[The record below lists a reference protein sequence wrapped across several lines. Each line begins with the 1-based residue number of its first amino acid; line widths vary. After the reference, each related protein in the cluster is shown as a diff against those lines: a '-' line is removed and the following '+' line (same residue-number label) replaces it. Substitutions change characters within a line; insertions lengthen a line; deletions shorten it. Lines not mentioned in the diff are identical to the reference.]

1 MTLLSLWLHFCT
13 LAHVWVEKKKWANE
27 RTLIVVKLLLLVSF
41 VSFVPSLSFNARS
54 TVSQILQFASSFGE
68 RKKDAKRHKVRNSSF
83 SWLLFLK
90 IMLGLLILC
99 FACRRTPKE
108 SKHSRQNCNKKSRWT
123 KDHLRRCT
131 YIKILKVEARMEDDA
146 LVWAP
151 NYICIIASEV
161 LQFLLKCQP
170 QSFLSAGV
178 IPGTYP
184 FVQMLA
190 NDLQMREWDIRLLC
204 RQVLISKNN
213 QAHYRNRTK
222 LLERIANIQK
232 LFTTIKKWKYIL
244 CDNLRWKLMQCWF
257 NFDFWSR
264 YCRCNNHHFARTM
277 EWLLSWSYFLVVYNT

>member
-1 MTLLSLWLHFCT
+1 
-13 LAHVWVEKKKWANE
+13 
-27 RTLIVVKLLLLVSF
+27 
-41 VSFVPSLSFNARS
+41 
-54 TVSQILQFASSFGE
+54 
-68 RKKDAKRHKVRNSSF
+68 
-83 SWLLFLK
+83 
-90 IMLGLLILC
+90 
-99 FACRRTPKE
+99 
-108 SKHSRQNCNKKSRWT
+108 
-123 KDHLRRCT
+123 
-131 YIKILKVEARMEDDA
+131 MEDDA

-232 LFTTIKKWKYIL
+232 LFTTIKK
-244 CDNLRWKLMQCWF
+244 
-257 NFDFWSR
+257 
-264 YCRCNNHHFARTM
+264 
-277 EWLLSWSYFLVVYNT
+277 